1 MVKLSIDEV
10 LYRISE
16 EKKKVVIVGAGIVGQ
31 YVLAHLKKR
40 EIEPKCFFDNM
51 LESGSLVDGISV
63 VRPENYG
70 VDYLYIITVKTE
82 KTAQALYSQLQLA
95 GIQEKNIIVQ
105 KYYPRT
111 YEFRSQLQ
119 ESEYQK
125 VIDMEYYERF
135 QTLMNWENPST
146 YNEKINWEKVYVRDE
161 RKTRLAD
168 KVLVRNWIKE
178 KIGSQYLNDIYGVWD
193 NEEDINFSRLPE
205 QFVLKLNNG
214 SVRNIIVTDKAS
226 IDEDEIRRQLNE
238 WKNINFGHL
247 YLEEQYRGIEPKI
260 LCEKYLSGLAEEFY
274 DYDIFC
280 FHGEPKYIQCIS
292 GCHREGARAAF
303 YDTNWNKQSFIQA
316 YAYDEELAPR
326 PKNLQKM
333 LELSRVLAKDF
344 AHVRVDWFEYPD
356 SKEGFLFSEM
366 TFSTWAGHQK
376 FIPEEYDLKFGEMI

>member
-1 MVKLSIDEV
+1 M
-10 LYRISE
+10 
-16 EKKKVVIVGAGIVGQ
+16 
-31 YVLAHLKKR
+31 LAHLKKR

-193 NEEDINFSRLPE
+193 NEEDIDFSRLPE

-274 DYDIFC
+274 D
-280 FHGEPKYIQCIS
+280 
-292 GCHREGARAAF
+292 
-303 YDTNWNKQSFIQA
+303 
-316 YAYDEELAPR
+316 
-326 PKNLQKM
+326 
-333 LELSRVLAKDF
+333 
-344 AHVRVDWFEYPD
+344 
-356 SKEGFLFSEM
+356 
-366 TFSTWAGHQK
+366 
-376 FIPEEYDLKFGEMI
+376 